1 MLRILSLLT
10 DLNLSRKYMMIV
22 KLIDYNESYVTVV
35 PENSELEVT
44 LPIEDTEIWVNGVNL
59 MEITEYEE
67 SLCPLDRMFTVRH
80 ESHKLFILEEVK

>member
-1 MLRILSLLT
+1 
-10 DLNLSRKYMMIV
+10 MIA

-35 PENSELEVT
+35 PENSGFETT
-44 LPIEDTEIWVNGVNL
+44 LPIENTEIWVNGVNL

-80 ESHKLFILEEVK
+80 ELHKFILEEVK

>member
-1 MLRILSLLT
+1 MI
-10 DLNLSRKYMMIV
+10 IV

-44 LPIEDTEIWVNGVNL
+44 LPIEDIEIWVNGVNL

-80 ESHKLFILEEVK
+80 KLHKSILEDVK